1 MNRFSNLFI
10 KHLRNLHLSFA
21 IVLLGIIFI
30 GQNSFV
36 SHLDQAV
43 FTIFYTPFSNLKQ
56 TYIDLSNV
64 SEENERLSQILI
76 ETSVKL
82 AFLEEAELENE
93 RLRSVLG
100 FQPPPYYTLLPAEVI
115 SVIGDYMPVA
125 VVINRGLNDSLAIDM
140 PVINQLGLIGRIIEV
155 SNKKS
160 VVQLLTDPTSR
171 VAARIVDSREMGIVK
186 FKGSGNMILDNFPIQ
201 GTINIGDQVIS
212 SGLGGVYPSGL
223 YVGEVIE
230 VEKVELEPFYNV
242 KVKPAANFYSIEE
255 LFILRVQNQ

>member
-10 KHLRNLHLSFA
+10 KQLRNLHISFA

-36 SHLDQAV
+36 SHLNQAV
-43 FTIFYTPFSNLKQ
+43 FTIFHAPFSNLKQ
-56 TYIDLSNV
+56 TYIEFSSV
-64 SEENERLSQILI
+64 SEENERLSQLLI

-82 AFLEEAELENE
+82 AFMEEAELENE

-100 FQPPPYYTLLPAEVI
+100 FQPPPSYTLLPAEVI
-115 SVIGDYMPVA
+115 SVIGDYVPMAVA
-125 VVINRGLNDSLAIDM
+125 INRGLNDSLAVDM
-140 PVINQLGLIGRIIEV
+140 PVINQLGLIGRITEV
-155 SNKKS
+155 SNNTS

-186 FKGSGNMILDNFPIQ
+186 YHGSRGMVLDNFPIQ
-201 GTINIGDQVIS
+201 GTINVGDQIIT

-223 YVGEVIE
+223 YVGQVIE
-230 VEKVELEPFYNV
+230 VVKVELNPFYDV

-255 LFILRVQNQ
+255 LFILKVEN

>member
-36 SHLDQAV
+36 SHLDEVV
-43 FTIFYTPFSNLKQ
+43 FAIFHSPFSNLKQ
-56 TYIDLSNV
+56 TYFDFSNV

-82 AFLEEAELENE
+82 AFMEEAELENE

-100 FQPPPYYTLLPAEVI
+100 FQPPPSYTLLPAEVI
-115 SVIGDYMPVA
+115 SVVGDYIPMA

-140 PVINQLGLIGRIIEV
+140 PVINQLGLIGRITEV
-155 SNKKS
+155 SNGTS

-171 VAARIVDSREMGIVK
+171 VAARVVESREMGIVK
-186 FKGSGNMILDNFPIQ
+186 YHGSRGMILDNFPIQ
-201 GTINIGDQVIS
+201 GKINIGDQIIS

-223 YVGEVIE
+223 YVGQVTE
-230 VEKVELEPFYNV
+230 VEKVELQPFYDV

-255 LFILRVQNQ
+255 LFILRVENQ

>member
-36 SHLDQAV
+36 SHLDEVV
-43 FTIFYTPFSNLKQ
+43 FAIFHSPFSNLKQ
-56 TYIDLSNV
+56 TYFDFSNV

-82 AFLEEAELENE
+82 AFMEEAELENE

-100 FQPPPYYTLLPAEVI
+100 FQPPPSYTLLPAEVI
-115 SVIGDYMPVA
+115 SVVGYYIPMA

-140 PVINQLGLIGRIIEV
+140 PVINQLGLIGRITEV
-155 SNKKS
+155 SNGTS

-171 VAARIVDSREMGIVK
+171 VVVCG
-186 FKGSGNMILDNFPIQ
+186 
-201 GTINIGDQVIS
+201 
-212 SGLGGVYPSGL
+212 
-223 YVGEVIE
+223 
-230 VEKVELEPFYNV
+230 
-242 KVKPAANFYSIEE
+242 
-255 LFILRVQNQ
+255 